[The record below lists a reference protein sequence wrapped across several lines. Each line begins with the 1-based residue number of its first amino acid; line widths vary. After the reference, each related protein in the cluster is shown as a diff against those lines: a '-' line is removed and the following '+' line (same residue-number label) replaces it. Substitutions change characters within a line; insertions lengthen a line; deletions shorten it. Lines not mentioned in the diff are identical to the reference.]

1 MMEKGWILKND
12 DNKIKWTKERKKERK
27 KRKKRKQWREKKE
40 ENKKHKLKPNY
51 KIPKIP

>member
-1 MMEKGWILKND
+1 MVEKGWILKND

-27 KRKKRKQWREKKE
+27 EKKGNNEGEKKE